1 MNLTLACPVSE
12 TFPFTIKSEFVEG
25 KVGLVDESG
34 GEDGTVDGLVPE
46 HSGGGC
52 VDGDMVDGGD
62 NEDNSSSLHFS
73 LMCGFKFLEGDLGEL
88 MLTGSG
94 KRDSELLLLDTGS
107 SLTQF
112 DNTFL

>member
-25 KVGLVDESG
+25 KVMGLVEESG
-34 GEDGTVDGLVPE
+34 GEDGTGDGLVPDL
-46 HSGGGC
+46 SGGGC
-52 VDGDMVDGGD
+52 ADGDMVDGGD
-62 NEDNSSSLHFS
+62 TTDGSSLHFS
-73 LMCGFKFLEGDLGEL
+73 LMCVFKFLEGDLGEL

-94 KRDSELLLLDTGS
+94 KRDSELLLLDAGS
-107 SLTQF
+107 SLTPF